1 MFAVRLLDANRLQ
14 IAAKFAR
21 RTAGAVLER
30 SGEIGGRGEAKA
42 GADDVYAKF
51 RFRQKFACLK
61 YPAVLQQ
68 IYRRTAAG
76 LSAAAR
82 QMGGRHPQFCRKQPN
97 PHTRAKL
104 LFHQGGKARDQPPRG
119 IVLLAF
125 FAQSQGLAFNPNL
138 QKGNIGLSGPQI
150 ARLVAVQFALNCVEH
165 GVQLWLHMHFANAQV
180 HRYPGQILAGTVA
193 EKYSHAINLRADLK
207 AVHHAFWNEYAVV
220 GRIAT
225 GLPCDGD
232 AALTFGEP

>member
-1 MFAVRLLDANRLQ
+1 
-14 IAAKFAR
+14 
-21 RTAGAVLER
+21 
-30 SGEIGGRGEAKA
+30 
-42 GADDVYAKF
+42 
-51 RFRQKFACLK
+51 
-61 YPAVLQQ
+61 
-68 IYRRTAAG
+68 
-76 LSAAAR
+76 
-82 QMGGRHPQFCRKQPN
+82 MGGRHPQFCRKQPN

-125 FAQSQGLAFNPNL
+125 FAQSQDLAFNPNR

-165 GVQLWLHMHFANAQV
+165 GVQLLLHMHFANAQM
-180 HRYPGQILAGTVA
+180 HRYPRQILVGTVA